1 MILRSIISSNKA
13 NKTIVQLIMTML
25 NQSVNCIGATK
36 LKQTSPEQTRLI
48 IQNIAVERA
57 NEKIKHLLPPED
69 FIGWRRS
76 WLNDSN
82 AVILVLLQWI
92 LRRVVEGPR

>member
-1 MILRSIISSNKA
+1 
-13 NKTIVQLIMTML
+13 
-25 NQSVNCIGATK
+25 
-36 LKQTSPEQTRLI
+36 LI
-48 IQNIAVERA
+48 IQDIAVQRT